1 MCSDLAR
8 RQKTEMDALTSSI
21 IVGFLMGASLVWLV
35 SLINDRY
42 IKREKDLSRLVL
54 KRAKKE

>member
-1 MCSDLAR
+1 
-8 RQKTEMDALTSSI
+8 MDAWTSSI
-21 IVGFLMGASLVWLV
+21 IVGFMMGTSLVWLV

-42 IKREKDLSRLVL
+42 IKREKDLSRLVV

>member
-1 MCSDLAR
+1 MEAW
-8 RQKTEMDALTSSI
+8 TSSI

-42 IKREKDLSRLVL
+42 SKREKDLSNLVVR
-54 KRAKKE
+54 RAKKG

>member
-1 MCSDLAR
+1 
-8 RQKTEMDALTSSI
+8 MDAWTSSI
-21 IVGFLMGASLVWLV
+21 IVGFMMGASLVWLA

-42 IKREKDLSRLVL
+42 TKREKDLSRLVV

>member
-1 MCSDLAR
+1 MCKRLTR
-8 RQKTEMDALTSSI
+8 RQKKEMDAWTSSI

-42 IKREKDLSRLVL
+42 TKREKDLSRLVV

>member
-1 MCSDLAR
+1 
-8 RQKTEMDALTSSI
+8 MDAWTSSI
-21 IVGFLMGASLVWLV
+21 IVGFMMGASMVWLV

-42 IKREKDLSRLVL
+42 TKREKDLSRLVV

>member
-1 MCSDLAR
+1 MCSNLAR